1 MEKAKA
7 GDLFAKTP
15 TSSNRRAGS
24 LGLPMQVP
32 GGGSRSCPYVC
43 SLEHF
48 SGGIMATEKLSYSRL
63 GEATELLTGEH
74 CGNRAVTGW

>member
-43 SLEHF
+43 SLEQPLMMSQGSKRRF
-48 SGGIMATEKLSYSRL
+48 TSPSPPGYRSALR
-63 GEATELLTGEH
+63 
-74 CGNRAVTGW
+74 